1 MGGEF
6 RGDDARIW
14 DLHSQGFCVSRI
26 CELVGLSD
34 AYVRGVICGEW
45 HDDKLASKRP
55 RKG

>member
-1 MGGEF
+1 MGGEL